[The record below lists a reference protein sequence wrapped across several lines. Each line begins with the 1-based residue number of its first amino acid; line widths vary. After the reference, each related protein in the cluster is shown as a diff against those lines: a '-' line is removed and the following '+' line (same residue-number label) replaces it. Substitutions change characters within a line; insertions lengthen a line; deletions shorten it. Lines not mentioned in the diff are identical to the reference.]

1 MEENHYKTLGIS
13 EGASTDE
20 IKRAYRKLSLKYHP
34 DKNIGNP
41 ETVDAFHKI
50 NAAFEV
56 LGDFDKKNNYDRM
69 MKNPMHSIFAQHGG
83 MGGFAQN
90 GGVHIIN
97 MDDLFSELFFG
108 GLQRGGGGVGK
119 RGSFES
125 FSFDEMNDNMFQK
138 KHPFANIGGQ
148 QIPKPSAINKT
159 LEVQMEHIFDGCVL
173 PLEIERTII
182 ENNTKR
188 NEKVTVYVTVPQGI
202 DDNEVIL
209 LQGEGNVQYNM
220 KGDVKVFIKI
230 INNTPFYRKGLDLIY
245 ERHISLKEALCG
257 FSFPLQYIN
266 GKTYTINNKRGNI
279 VPHDF
284 TKTIPKMGV
293 SREGHKGQLIIHFK
307 VNFPTSLTETQ
318 MDTLSTLL

>member
-1 MEENHYKTLGIS
+1 
-13 EGASTDE
+13 
-20 IKRAYRKLSLKYHP
+20 LSLKYHP

-50 NAAFEV
+50 NSAFEV
-56 LGDFDKKNNYDRM
+56 LGDLDKKNNYDRM
-69 MKNPMHSIFAQHGG
+69 MKNPIHSIFSQHGG
-83 MGGFAQN
+83 MSSGFAPQGFAQQ

-97 MDDLFSELFFG
+97 MDDLFSELLFG
-108 GLQRGGGGVGK
+108 GLQRGP

-125 FSFDEMNDNMFQK
+125 SSFNEMNESFFQE
-138 KHPFANIGGQ
+138 KHSFPGHHQ
-148 QIPKPSAINKT
+148 QMSKPSAINKT

-173 PLEIERTII
+173 PVEIDRTII

-209 LQGEGNVQYNM
+209 LQGEGNVQYNT

-257 FSFPLQYIN
+257 FSFPLRYIN
-266 GKTYTINNKRGNI
+266 GKTYTINNQRGNI

-284 TKTIPKMGV
+284 TKIISKMGV
-293 SREGHKGQLIIHFK
+293 SREGHKGNLIIHFK